1 MDTEKNCSVRQHT
14 TDKTPVKLN
23 CPLEGCHARN
33 IARLDRHLHRIHD
46 IQTVNPEY
54 AALMSKAKA
63 TVDRRSTSN
72 VTDNWMQ
79 EQPEERH
86 KSTEKTHTL
95 SSDPGVHQESAPPTL
110 MPSGREPACT
120 KTLPTV
126 TGLRQQLR
134 ATEDTSAAT
143 GTGSVRPES
152 STSCSGTYLSPSS
165 ASEDDDSSSS
175 SSSSSYTEHGPSS
188 PEPRSQRDPKALQL
202 YRAFLS
208 GPLPTAKGRDNTKQ
222 AVQHIRLFLQ
232 HMARLPEGP
241 VRNDLRFL
249 RHASRSQS
257 WFDEL
262 MRSGLKP
269 TTVHSYLQDVL
280 SFLRYLHEADLSHV
294 KLSER
299 NIRSLMFL
307 LKSFRKQ
314 GKRQLSLHRQLVQD
328 HGQERL
334 IPKNKLQC
342 FNQQCETAIPELLDL
357 CESAPSNACTLV
369 GLLCGRLLLHNG
381 HRRGVVM
388 NMSLLDFDGAKAY
401 TGEFH
406 ISVSNHKTAAT
417 FGKAVLVG
425 NPIKKIGRAISK
437 AWKYWGLGD
446 DITTGM
452 IRSAV
457 VTYTWATHNEVNKT
471 AVSRHMAHSLRTQES
486 FYVHDQ
492 APADH
497 QRARRLI
504 GESLE
509 LTDSLPPLVAH
520 SASTE
525 DTCLN
530 APSQDLSD
538 FNKVL

>member
-1 MDTEKNCSVRQHT
+1 M
-14 TDKTPVKLN
+14 
-23 CPLEGCHARN
+23 
-33 IARLDRHLHRIHD
+33 HD
-46 IQTVNPEY
+46 IQIVNPEY

-63 TVDRRSTSN
+63 TVDRRSTTCN

-79 EQPEERH
+79 EEQEERH
-86 KSTEKTHTL
+86 KSTEKTH
-95 SSDPGVHQESAPPTL
+95 QESAPLTL
-110 MPSGREPACT
+110 MPSEREPACT

-126 TGLRQQLR
+126 TGLQRQLR

-143 GTGSVRPES
+143 ETGSVRPRS

-165 ASEDDDSSSS
+165 TSDDCPSSSS

-188 PEPRSQRDPKALQL
+188 PEPRSHRDPKALQL

-232 HMARLPEGP
+232 HMARLAEGP

-280 SFLRYLHEADLSHV
+280 SFLRYLHEADFSHV
-294 KLSER
+294 KLSDR
-299 NIRSLMFL
+299 NIRSLIFL

-328 HGQERL
+328 HGQGIFVVFLFVFCVFIVSAHVCIHVCFAERL

-388 NMSLLDFDGAKAY
+388 NMSLLDFDSAKAY

-406 ISVSNHKTAAT
+406 IS
-417 FGKAVLVG
+417 
-425 NPIKKIGRAISK
+425 
-437 AWKYWGLGD
+437 
-446 DITTGM
+446 
-452 IRSAV
+452 
-457 VTYTWATHNEVNKT
+457 TWATHNEVNKT

-509 LTDSLPPLVAH
+509 ITDSLPPAVAH

-525 DTCLN
+525 DPCLN
-530 APSQDLSD
+530 ALSDDLSD

>member
-1 MDTEKNCSVRQHT
+1 
-14 TDKTPVKLN
+14 
-23 CPLEGCHARN
+23 
-33 IARLDRHLHRIHD
+33 
-46 IQTVNPEY
+46 
-54 AALMSKAKA
+54 
-63 TVDRRSTSN
+63 
-72 VTDNWMQ
+72 
-79 EQPEERH
+79 
-86 KSTEKTHTL
+86 
-95 SSDPGVHQESAPPTL
+95 

>member
-1 MDTEKNCSVRQHT
+1 
-14 TDKTPVKLN
+14 
-23 CPLEGCHARN
+23 
-33 IARLDRHLHRIHD
+33 
-46 IQTVNPEY
+46 
-54 AALMSKAKA
+54 
-63 TVDRRSTSN
+63 
-72 VTDNWMQ
+72 
-79 EQPEERH
+79 
-86 KSTEKTHTL
+86 
-95 SSDPGVHQESAPPTL
+95 

-406 ISVSNHKTAAT
+406 IS
-417 FGKAVLVG
+417 
-425 NPIKKIGRAISK
+425 
-437 AWKYWGLGD
+437 
-446 DITTGM
+446 
-452 IRSAV
+452 
-457 VTYTWATHNEVNKT
+457 TWATHNEVNKT